1 MFALVPLTFFLSSS
15 FSQPLCVS
23 DQLRRLVP
31 FLPLKPA
38 IVSAIPPLLLL
49 LPSDIH
55 DKASRFLILYS
66 GIAHWVVFRRSRST
80 SESRVTVVVVAGNYE
95 DSTNKASRGWRED
108 NWATPMQIRSTRT
121 AGVATSSSLEHSL
134 GVQYPVFFY
143 RFSYPSDCLAI
154 LPPSY
159 NFDPQSVFSTSA
171 RTTTSNATATAD
183 LHALYERRA
192 ARKAAVRPAARY
204 LSVRETYAAL
214 NCL

>member
-49 LPSDIH
+49 PPSDIH
-55 DKASRFLILYS
+55 DKASRSL
-66 GIAHWVVFRRSRST
+66 IAHWVVFRRPRST

-159 NFDPQSVFSTSA
+159 NFGPQSVFSTSA
-171 RTTTSNATATAD
+171 RTYD
-183 LHALYERRA
+183 D
-192 ARKAAVRPAARY
+192 
-204 LSVRETYAAL
+204 
-214 NCL
+214 